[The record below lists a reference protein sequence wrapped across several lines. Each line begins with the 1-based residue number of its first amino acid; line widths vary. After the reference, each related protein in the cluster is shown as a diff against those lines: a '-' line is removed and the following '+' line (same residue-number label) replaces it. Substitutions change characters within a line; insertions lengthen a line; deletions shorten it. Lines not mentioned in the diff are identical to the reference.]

1 MYMSEV
7 STRQI
12 GCAKFNLMLTRL
24 FDANPT
30 NLINI
35 MLSITFHVKNDF
47 TNDFKN
53 ISFVINN
60 EVICKTDLLVVGM
73 MNVCNSLCNKYAT
86 KLTTEQPWNV
96 EHSMILALIWKTI
109 N

>member
-1 MYMSEV
+1 MYTSEV

-35 MLSITFHVKNDF
+35 MLSITFHVKNGF